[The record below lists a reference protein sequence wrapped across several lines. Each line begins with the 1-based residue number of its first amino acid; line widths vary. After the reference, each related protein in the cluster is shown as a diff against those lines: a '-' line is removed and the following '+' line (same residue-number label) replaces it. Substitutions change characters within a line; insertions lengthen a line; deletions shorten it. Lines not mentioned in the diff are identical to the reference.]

1 MFFMSRIND
10 DDDDD
15 DDDDELMMMSTCH
28 CRRCCTQI
36 AVPGRDHAMFR
47 LGLSAR
53 DERCHN
59 YIQLINAT
67 ILRSRA
73 ALQSR
78 LATSELLSIRTRRPH
93 YQLNHIALLHFS
105 FSPVSI
111 SYVFPYKTC

>member
-1 MFFMSRIND
+1 
-10 DDDDD
+10 
-15 DDDDELMMMSTCH
+15 MMSTCH
-28 CRRCCTQI
+28 CRGCCTQI

-78 LATSELLSIRTRRPH
+78 LATSELLSIRTRRTT
-93 YQLNHIALLHFS
+93 LLSFSISLLHLLLDVVRLINVLTYLLNYLCFICLS
-105 FSPVSI
+105 LQNLLI
-111 SYVFPYKTC
+111 